1 MSKQHKIRW
10 RESDTKELARVVK
23 NYNAK
28 IRRLKNK
35 DPLKYKNT
43 LPQFYDSKTD
53 SYTEKLS
60 VGQLKEIINTR
71 QDLNREINALKRFSK
86 RGSEEL
92 VTVPDT
98 DYNLQLTKWQKTEM
112 TRRVAVINRRRKKRL
127 EEIQETEM
135 TSRGEDLGYTRGQFG
150 MGKQQEVELSPM
162 NAFTRRMEQY
172 DVKWKWKAIMNE
184 SQSDYFDKRDF
195 EVRDNYLKGIKEN
208 YDYNAVKDVI
218 EKIENIDIREFFA
231 VFNREGGT
239 FEIASPDGRLDHK
252 EQEYKAYEE
261 ALINTWIDVEPVP
274 EKQATKK
281 PKKKSKK
288 KTKKR

>member
-35 DPLKYKNT
+35 DPQKYKNT

-71 QDLNREINALKRFSK
+71 QDLQREINSLKRFTK

-92 VTVPDT
+92 VTVPDN

-135 TSRGEDLGYTRGQFG
+135 TSRGEKLGYTRGQLG
-150 MGKQQEVELSPM
+150 MGKQQEVELREKHS
-162 NAFTRRMEQY
+162 
-172 DVKWKWKAIMNE
+172 E
-184 SQSDYFDKRDF
+184 SSWGDC
-195 EVRDNYLKGIKEN
+195 
-208 YDYNAVKDVI
+208 
-218 EKIENIDIREFFA
+218 
-231 VFNREGGT
+231 
-239 FEIASPDGRLDHK
+239 
-252 EQEYKAYEE
+252 
-261 ALINTWIDVEPVP
+261 
-274 EKQATKK
+274 
-281 PKKKSKK
+281 
-288 KTKKR
+288 